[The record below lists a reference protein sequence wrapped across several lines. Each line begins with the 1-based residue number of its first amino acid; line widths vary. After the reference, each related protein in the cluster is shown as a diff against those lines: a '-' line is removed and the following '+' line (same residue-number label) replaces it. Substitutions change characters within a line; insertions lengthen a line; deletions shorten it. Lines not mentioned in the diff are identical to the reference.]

1 MMEHKKLSLTEIF
14 THSPHLCEMI
24 KKVNQLSNLNR
35 LIQQKL
41 EPQLA
46 QQCRLA
52 NYRQNILI
60 LSAAT
65 PAIGHLL
72 RFAVPDLLM
81 QLRQEVEWCHLA
93 GIQVEVRPPL
103 IIALPV
109 IAPHP
114 APVLSPN
121 SAAQIKEAAF
131 SIDNVSLK
139 KALLR
144 LSNRVTL

>member
-1 MMEHKKLSLTEIF
+1 MEHKKLSLVEIF
-14 THSPHLCEMI
+14 TQSPHLCEMI

-41 EPQLA
+41 DPSLA

-52 NYRQNILI
+52 NYRQNTLI

-65 PAIGHLL
+65 PAVGHLL
-72 RFAVPDLLM
+72 RFVVPDLLM

-93 GIQVEVRPPL
+93 AIQVEVRPPL
-103 IIALPV
+103 IIDLPV
-109 IAPHP
+109 PEAHL
-114 APVLSPN
+114 APVLSAN
-121 SAAQIKEAAF
+121 SAAQIKEAAC
-131 SIDNVSLK
+131 SIDHASLK

-144 LSNRVTL
+144 LSDRTTP